1 MQAVWFF
8 VINNFILFAPIY
20 LTAYLVLDYKLKK
33 LYFCITVFGAR
44 VIGGYCTANG
54 LTVNIHLS
62 DKKVILFDVKEYV
75 KKRKGL
81 ITIEGIQLYNFSLQ
95 TRCNFANF
103 NLVNLL
109 LGFNMPGV
117 EILLTLILANIAW
130 ILVFYLIFGT
140 IGAIIKH
147 HRRKK
152 IRKVISEY
160 KLTPTEEK
168 RFAPINYKKKATR

>member
-81 ITIEGIQLYNFSLQ
+81 ITLEGIQLYNFSLQ

-109 LGFNMPGV
+109 LAFCVINNELAPV
-117 EILLTLILANIAW
+117 ICYRRPYVKLKNDLVLVKEECFATVLKASVFLNIFTVTNLLIKSLI
-130 ILVFYLIFGT
+130 
-140 IGAIIKH
+140 
-147 HRRKK
+147 
-152 IRKVISEY
+152 
-160 KLTPTEEK
+160 K
-168 RFAPINYKKKATR
+168 RVVKYVKGK